1 MPSYSDI
8 LFGKI
13 VVKNGLA
20 PLAAVQEC
28 LQIQETSRQ
37 RGVLMTLPEVLVA
50 RAAISEEQ
58 ARLASRAQ
66 ALTQLQRSESI
77 YAKICHERSLV
88 PFAVLQDCFAE
99 QKKRR
104 FSVRISQLLI
114 ERNLITAEQNEEVME
129 EQLVRLGEETRQQE
143 EAGIL
148 GSTQL
153 QDDSGV
159 RKLQAE
165 QSQIQNL
172 EASTL
177 QKARFGPATSAAA
190 RPGPARAGAPPP
202 PLAPTPPPR
211 KAPRP
216 PTPSPDEESDGRTIQ
231 LDVDPVF
238 AGDAAAPI
246 PVKELKALGPRS
258 TADARPQKQESADP
272 TNLIG
277 KTISSRYKILEKLGE
292 GGMGTVYKAEHCLME
307 KIVAFKVLHPHLI
320 ANKESLERF
329 RREVRAASKFQHKN
343 VIQIYDAGEG
353 EGGIFYMAME
363 FVEGTSLESILQKG
377 LIPFERQLVILRQV
391 LKAVGEAHK
400 KGIVH
405 RDLKSDNIMLTR
417 DKRGEDLIKVMDFGI
432 AKVLEGDTS
441 HAESADGERVYK
453 TMEGV
458 ITGTPQYM
466 SPEQCEGKKVDARSD
481 LYSLGIIMFEM
492 LTGRLPFE
500 SETAMGFIGKHIVEE
515 PALPSKVR
523 PDLGIDP
530 AYEKIVMKLLEKS
543 PDARYQSAGDIFT
556 DLEEKVTNKFLDV
569 KIASGSVSGE
579 QVKPK
584 QSGANSKETAA
595 APKSPALI
603 LALVLFLALG
613 VVGLGLTAA
622 IVFKKPDKPRV
633 VEEALAE
640 IDQLKKDGKIKEA
653 LARVRSA
660 LSVAPDD
667 ASLLAVEKELE
678 KTAPPVSPP
687 PPPAPP
693 VTTPPP
699 APPVTT
705 PPPAPPVT
713 TPPPA
718 PPVTPPPAPPAT
730 TPPAAPT
737 APPAV
742 PPPTPTPPAEP
753 PPPPVAPPA
762 VTPPSPPPS
771 GTSATND
778 EGAKKK
784 SFAAALDR
792 AKSAMAPG
800 LDLET
805 AKTALEEAQGL
816 ASGLGDEAAHRLA
829 DRKAALAALVDLRPR
844 IDATRDELTLLG
856 KSPKDAKPEQLAAAR
871 TQIDDGA
878 KVLAGLADVEVAQAL
893 DPRLQELRK
902 LADLVQEAMPK
913 PDAVDDD
920 AVSRWREALRR
931 FKEEQ
936 LPDLEPKRDGASIT
950 NLLAGLK
957 ANPAWKNVAPDER
970 TWVREALDRYTLRQ
984 KAWSKIPARFV
995 SIKGGAYTMARAQG
1009 RSDAPAPAGATVT
1022 LKDYAIDSQ
1031 ETPQLEYAKFLHAL
1045 ASADDPPE
1053 TPPDFSGGNEP
1064 VANVSAKAAVRYA
1077 TWLTKQTEGLVEFR
1091 LPTEAEW
1098 ERAARGTAGNDFPW
1112 GTTYQPDRD
1121 SHRIALGERHTCR
1134 DFAAN
1139 DMGIFD
1145 MAGNV
1150 AEFTST
1156 VESSQRVVKGGS
1168 WISKPEVCA
1177 ASARQMTDPDEKNPY
1192 TGFRLVAIETAP
1204 KK

>member
-1 MPSYSDI
+1 MSSVPIPSSPSS
-8 LFGKI
+8 K
-13 VVKNGLA
+13 
-20 PLAAVQEC
+20 
-28 LQIQETSRQ
+28 R
-37 RGVLMTLPEVLVA
+37 LPEE
-50 RAAISEEQ
+50 RASEETVTPRP
-58 ARLASRAQ
+58 AGGGK
-66 ALTQLQRSESI
+66 AL
-77 YAKICHERSLV
+77 ICPKCRG
-88 PFAVLQDCFAE
+88 
-99 QKKRR
+99 R
-104 FSVRISQLLI
+104 F
-114 ERNLITAEQNEEVME
+114 
-129 EQLVRLGEETRQQE
+129 
-143 EAGIL
+143 
-148 GSTQL
+148 
-153 QDDSGV
+153 DD
-159 RKLQAE
+159 
-165 QSQIQNL
+165 
-172 EASTL
+172 
-177 QKARFGPATSAAA
+177 
-190 RPGPARAGAPPP
+190 APP
-202 PLAPTPPPR
+202 APTHCPKDGTALSRVRDLSETAGDPMLGR
-211 KAPRP
+211 
-216 PTPSPDEESDGRTIQ
+216 TLDGRFTI
-231 LDVDPVF
+231 L
-238 AGDAAAPI
+238 A
-246 PVKELKALGPRS
+246 
-258 TADARPQKQESADP
+258 
-272 TNLIG
+272 
-277 KTISSRYKILEKLGE
+277 KLGA
-292 GGMGTVYKAEHCLME
+292 GSMGTVYRARQHAMGRDVAVKILRSDRALDDSAKGRFLREARANSLLASAHTVTVFDFGQAASGEFYLAME
-307 KIVAFKVLHPHLI
+307 LLEG
-320 ANKESLERF
+320 ESLGARLTRVGRLPVSEAVDVCRQAL
-329 RREVRAASKFQHKN
+329 R
-343 VIQIYDAGEG
+343 
-353 EGGIFYMAME
+353 
-363 FVEGTSLESILQKG
+363 SI
-377 LIPFERQLVILRQV
+377 
-391 LKAVGEAHK
+391 AEAHA

-405 RDLKSDNIMLTR
+405 RDLKPDNLFFARVAGGGKGSEEIL
-417 DKRGEDLIKVMDFGI
+417 KVLDFGI
-432 AKVLEGDTS
+432 AKLV
-441 HAESADGERVYK
+441 GETNEVMNAVE
-453 TMEGV
+453 TQAGTV
-458 ITGTPQYM
+458 FGTPRYM
-466 SPEQCEGKKVDARSD
+466 SPEQAQGKTLDARSD